1 MENLFRFLRTLRFL
15 LRFYQWTHVPDW
27 EKVDAENLHLFMQ
40 STAGKK
46 LALRLRNASLRHNA
60 SAVQDTNIHRC
71 GIAAG
76 YMLCLSDLS
85 ALSVYGEPDAANQGT
100 LQSED
105 RAQEGED
112 EFFERMSP

>member
-1 MENLFRFLRTLRFL
+1 MENLSRFWRTLRFL

-27 EKVDAENLHLFMQ
+27 EKVDAENLKLFME

-85 ALSVYGEPDAANQGT
+85 ALSIYGEPEAANQGT
-100 LQSED
+100 LHTEEPG
-105 RAQEGED
+105 QEGEA
-112 EFFERMSP
+112 EFLERLSP

>member
-27 EKVDAENLHLFMQ
+27 EKVDAENLKLFMQ
-40 STAGKK
+40 SAAGKK

-60 SAVQDTNIHRC
+60 SAVQDQSIHRC

-85 ALSVYGEPDAANQGT
+85 ALSIYGESEPQSDI
-100 LQSED
+100 LQTEE

-112 EFFERMSP
+112 AFLERLSP

>member
-1 MENLFRFLRTLRFL
+1 MESIFRFLRTLKFL

-27 EKVDAENLHLFMQ
+27 EKADAENLQLFMQ
-40 STAGKK
+40 SAAGKK

-60 SAVQDTNIHRC
+60 SAVQDTNIHHC

-85 ALSVYGEPDAANQGT
+85 ALSTFGEPDAANQGT
-100 LQSED
+100 LQTEERD
-105 RAQEGED
+105 QEGET
-112 EFFERMSP
+112 EFLERLSP